1 MKRELPESIQ
11 RVLIVLTAIASIA
24 GPAMGQTAPRYFD
37 TAGAPDGI
45 KRLAVCYPSKGT
57 IEDILALKNEGLLP
71 AEKFEIV
78 GVFHAKERTNYREA
92 QKLVAERKLDWFH
105 FHEIT
110 ADLSPAD
117 LFKPNAASKD
127 FAEIIAKSDGIIF
140 FGGPDIPPV
149 AYGEKTSFLTVITD
163 PFRHYMELSLI
174 FHLLGGSQD
183 DSFKGF
189 LETRPD
195 FPVLGICLGEQTL
208 SSGTGGTLYQDIQS
222 EIYHRAFWEDVI
234 AAGQPNWHTNPWTR
248 VEPRDRAVMGY
259 MLHPIEL
266 GEKSKLVSAL
276 GFKPADRPY
285 IMSAHHQA
293 VDKIGKGLVV
303 AATSLDGK
311 VIEAV
316 EHKRFPNVLGVQFHP
331 EFSML
336 WDKEP
341 KYKFTPADKDL
352 FAVRTFLE
360 SHRPSLDFNQRIWKW
375 FLGLLK

>member
-1 MKRELPESIQ
+1 MKRELSGSIT
-11 RVLIVLTAIASIA
+11 RILIGLTAITAFA
-24 GPAMGQTAPRYFD
+24 AAQTAPRYFD

-45 KRLAVCYPSKGT
+45 KRLAVCYPSRGT

-78 GVFHAKERTNYREA
+78 GVYHAKERTNYREA
-92 QKLVAERKLDWFH
+92 QKFVAERKLDWFH

-110 ADLSPAD
+110 ADLSPAE
-117 LFKPNAASKD
+117 LYKQNAASKD
-127 FAEIIAKSDGIIF
+127 FAGIIAKSDGLIL

-149 AYGEKTSFLTVITD
+149 AFGEKTGLLTVITD
-163 PFRHYMELSLI
+163 LYRHYMELSLV

-208 SSGTGGTLYQDIQS
+208 NAGTGGTLFQDIQS
-222 EIYHRAFWEDVI
+222 EIYCRAFWEDVI
-234 AAGQPNWHTNPWTR
+234 AAGQPNWHTNPWPR
-248 VEPRDRAVMGY
+248 LEPRDRAVMGY
-259 MLHPIEL
+259 MLHPIKL

-276 GFKPADRPY
+276 GFNPGDQPY

-316 EHKRFPNVLGVQFHP
+316 EHKRFSNVLGVQFHP

-352 FAVRTFLE
+352 LAVRTFLE
-360 SHRPSLDFNQRIWKW
+360 SHPPSLAFNQGIWTW
-375 FLGLLK
+375 FFGLIKP